1 MSKPFLPPI
10 AAAQVIAL
18 GDKEASISP
27 SRDPSGAING
37 RRFPPPWFVEDYPI
51 GARRRIER
59 SQTAGKGDRDG

>member
-1 MSKPFLPPI
+1 MSKPFLPTI

-37 RRFPPPWFVEDYPI
+37 RRFPVP
-51 GARRRIER
+51 
-59 SQTAGKGDRDG
+59 